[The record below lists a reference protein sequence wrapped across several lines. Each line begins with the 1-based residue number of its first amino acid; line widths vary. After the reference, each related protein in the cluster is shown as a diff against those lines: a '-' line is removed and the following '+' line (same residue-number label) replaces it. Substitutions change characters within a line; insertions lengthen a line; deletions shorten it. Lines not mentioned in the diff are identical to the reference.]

1 MGKTSTKLVELM
13 RDDMRSNGFNSD
25 HPIDVAEHNGTHYI
39 LDGHHRASAARQ
51 TSTEVTIQLIT
62 NIRDHHGTL
71 NTIEEVLES
80 ADNVGNDRLEH
91 RRRR

>member
-25 HPIDVAEHNGTHYI
+25 HPIDVAEHNGTLYI